1 VPQMSKNR
9 EKQRVKK
16 LGGDMQAPPVNTA
29 ASNEQGDKY
38 AMLLFYS
45 AEVLAGLLLI
55 GGTAFSVTRFIQA
68 LNAHP
73 LDWATC
79 IWMTVAL
86 AFTFIVARSL
96 AWLAVLGSVLLA
108 GKLNAWQSMEDI
120 SRKAQKMQKLMPSGA
135 SWATM
140 VLAQSLASRGKYKEA
155 AEIAEAEWARNGS
168 SDKNDQTLGPTCA
181 IASFSYQ
188 IEGDMKNSLI
198 WNERTI
204 TTLGRA
210 VENLKKPKK
219 GLLAN
224 AMSQQSGQYIAQVQT
239 QLGAAYFG
247 NANIYFQQMNY
258 RQAKENYRKTIEI
271 MSQAAESPQKAEI
284 LRVAKEQMQRL
295 KHS

>member
-1 VPQMSKNR
+1 MKNR

-16 LGGDMQAPPVNTA
+16 IGETQAPPVNTA
-29 ASNEQGDKY
+29 PSNELGDKY
-38 AMLLFYS
+38 ATLLFYS
-45 AEVLAGLLLI
+45 AEALAGLLLI
-55 GGTAFSVTRFIQA
+55 GGTAFSVTKFIQA

-79 IWMTVAL
+79 IWMTLAL

-120 SRKAQKMQKLMPSGA
+120 SRKAQKMQKIMPAGA
-135 SWATM
+135 SWANM

-155 AEIAEAEWARNGS
+155 AEIAELEWNRNGG

-181 IASFSYQ
+181 IASFAYQ
-188 IEGDMKNSLI
+188 LEGDMKNALV

-210 VENLKKPKK
+210 IENLQKPKK
-219 GLLAN
+219 GMLAN
-224 AMSQQSGQYIAQVQT
+224 AMSAQSGQYVAQVQT

-247 NANIYFQQMNY
+247 NANIYFQQMNH
-258 RQAKENYRKTIEI
+258 RQAKENYKKTIEV
-271 MSQAAESPQKAEI
+271 MSHASESPQKAEI
-284 LRVAKEQMQRL
+284 LKVAKEQMQRL
-295 KHS
+295 KHY

>member
-1 VPQMSKNR
+1 VPQMKNR

-16 LGGDMQAPPVNTA
+16 IGETQAPPVNTA
-29 ASNEQGDKY
+29 PSNELGDKY
-38 AMLLFYS
+38 ATLLFYS
-45 AEVLAGLLLI
+45 AEALAGLLLI
-55 GGTAFSVTRFIQA
+55 GGTAFSVTKFIQA

-79 IWMTVAL
+79 IWMTLAL

-120 SRKAQKMQKLMPSGA
+120 SRKAQKMQKIMPAGA
-135 SWATM
+135 SWANM

-155 AEIAEAEWARNGS
+155 AEIAELEWNRNGG

-181 IASFSYQ
+181 IASFAYQ
-188 IEGDMKNSLI
+188 LEGDMKNALV

-210 VENLKKPKK
+210 IENLQKPKK
-219 GLLAN
+219 GMLAN
-224 AMSQQSGQYIAQVQT
+224 AMSAQSGQYVAQVQT

-247 NANIYFQQMNY
+247 NANIYFQQMNH
-258 RQAKENYRKTIEI
+258 RQAKENYKKTIEV
-271 MSQAAESPQKAEI
+271 MSHASESPQKAEI
-284 LRVAKEQMQRL
+284 LKVAKEQMQRL
-295 KHS
+295 KHY

>member
-1 VPQMSKNR
+1 MPQMKNR
-9 EKQRVKK
+9 EKQRVRK
-16 LGGDMQAPPVNTA
+16 LGETQAPPVNTA
-29 ASNEQGDKY
+29 PSNELGDKY
-38 AMLLFYS
+38 ATLLFYS

-55 GGTAFSVTRFIQA
+55 GGTAFSVTKFIQA
-68 LNAHP
+68 INAHP
-73 LDWATC
+73 LDWVTC
-79 IWMTVAL
+79 IWMTLAL
-86 AFTFIVARSL
+86 AFTFVVARSL

-135 SWATM
+135 SWANM

-155 AEIAEAEWARNGS
+155 AEIAELEWTRNGA

-181 IASFSYQ
+181 IASFAYQ
-188 IEGDMKNSLI
+188 IEGDMKNALV
-198 WNERTI
+198 WNDRTI

-210 VENLKKPKK
+210 IENLKKPKK
-219 GLLAN
+219 GMLAN
-224 AMSQQSGQYIAQVQT
+224 AMSAQSGQYVAQVQT

-258 RQAKENYRKTIEI
+258 RQAKENYKKTIEV
-271 MSQAAESPQKAEI
+271 MSQASESPQKAEI
-284 LRVAKEQMQRL
+284 LKVAKEQMQRL

>member
-1 VPQMSKNR
+1 MKNR

-16 LGGDMQAPPVNTA
+16 LGDMQAPPVNTA
-29 ASNEQGDKY
+29 PSNEQGDKY

-45 AEVLAGLLLI
+45 AEALAGLILI

-86 AFTFIVARSL
+86 AFAFIVARSL

-120 SRKAQKMQKLMPSGA
+120 SRKAQKMQKIMPAGA
-135 SWATM
+135 SWANM

-155 AEIAEAEWARNGS
+155 DEIAELEWTRNGS

-181 IASFSYQ
+181 IASFAYQ
-188 IEGDMKNSLI
+188 IEGDMKNALV
-198 WNERTI
+198 WNDRTI

-210 VENLKKPKK
+210 VENLQKPKK
-219 GLLAN
+219 GMLAN
-224 AMSQQSGQYIAQVQT
+224 AMSAQSGQYVAQVQT

-258 RQAKENYRKTIEI
+258 RQAKENYRKTIEV

-284 LRVAKEQMQRL
+284 LKVAKEQMQRL